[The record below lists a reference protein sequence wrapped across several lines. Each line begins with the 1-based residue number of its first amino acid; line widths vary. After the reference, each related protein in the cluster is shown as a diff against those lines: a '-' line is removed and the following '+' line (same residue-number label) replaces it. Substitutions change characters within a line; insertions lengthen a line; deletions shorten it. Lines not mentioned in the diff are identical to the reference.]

1 MTFHSFFEAA
11 TDEKKKQ
18 PYPYQEKLA
27 HQPEPGQPIKS
38 CLIHVPT
45 GCGKTAAA
53 VLAWLWRR
61 KTDTGN
67 TPRRLVYCLPM
78 RVLVEQTREKAC
90 EWVSNLK
97 STIWPEIDVTVNTLM
112 GGEVEEGWELYP
124 EKPAILVGTQDM
136 LLSRALNRG
145 YAMSRYR
152 WPVHFGLFNN
162 DCLW

>member
-1 MTFHSFFEAA
+1 MTFYSFFEAA
-11 TDEKKKQ
+11 TGSQ

-27 HQPEPGQPIKS
+27 RQPEPGQPIRS
-38 CLIHVPT
+38 RLIHVPT

-53 VLAWLWRR
+53 ILAWLWRR
-61 KTDTGN
+61 KTDPQN

-78 RVLVEQTREKAC
+78 RALVEQTREKAC

-136 LLSRALNRG
+136 LL
-145 YAMSRYR
+145 
-152 WPVHFGLFNN
+152 
-162 DCLW
+162 